1 MDSLSYTHHT
11 NDKIPDMKNQQATTI
26 AQSSQVQKEEMV
38 QMMMMSFLPVILM
51 VIKLVIVTI

>member
-1 MDSLSYTHHT
+1 M
-11 NDKIPDMKNQQATTI
+11 NNKPAIAI